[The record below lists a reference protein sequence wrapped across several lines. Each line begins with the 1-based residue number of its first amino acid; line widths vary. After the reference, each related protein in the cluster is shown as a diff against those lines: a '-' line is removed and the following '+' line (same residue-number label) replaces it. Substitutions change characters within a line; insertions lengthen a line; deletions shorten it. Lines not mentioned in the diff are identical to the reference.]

1 MNIHSSIQTL
11 PAEYKWSVGDCPTL
25 PVDPQM
31 LISPRG
37 RKKVRISN
45 KMNSSQAPRN
55 VVNVVKLTTIN
66 ELVNTN
72 LGSLC

>member
-1 MNIHSSIQTL
+1 MNIHSSIQML
-11 PAEYKWSVGDCPTL
+11 GDCPTL

-45 KMNSSQAPRN
+45 EKNSSQAPRN